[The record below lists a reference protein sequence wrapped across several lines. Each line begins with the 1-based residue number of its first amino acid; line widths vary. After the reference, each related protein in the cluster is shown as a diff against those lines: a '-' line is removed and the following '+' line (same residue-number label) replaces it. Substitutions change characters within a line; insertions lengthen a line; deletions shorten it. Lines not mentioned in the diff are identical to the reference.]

1 MSHLPR
7 STELTPDEPPLRPVP
22 AKASGH
28 RVLHVNVPCRIF
40 ELAKAKAYML
50 GTPWPEFVVQLLTE
64 ATIDLATALP
74 PIPQ

>member
-1 MSHLPR
+1 MHDQSRPEVRSLDEPLPR
-7 STELTPDEPPLRPVP
+7 PVLI
-22 AKASGH
+22 KASGQ

-64 ATIDLATALP
+64 ATADLAGGTPLA
-74 PIPQ
+74 

>member
-1 MSHLPR
+1 MCNLPQSSDR
-7 STELTPDEPPLRPVP
+7 PPDEPLLRPVP
-22 AKASGH
+22 IKAAGH

-64 ATIDLATALP
+64 ATADLAAGTPLA
-74 PIPQ
+74 